1 VIALELLLIAA
12 VLYHLLNGL
21 RLLLF
26 DLGIGMRRQKPLF
39 WGLMVTG
46 LVVMVFAVDQ
56 LLPLIA
62 GRGLF

>member
-1 VIALELLLIAA
+1 

-26 DLGIGMRRQKPLF
+26 DVGIGIKSQQPLF
-39 WGLMVTG
+39 WGLMGVG
-46 LVVMVFAVDQ
+46 VVLMAFAIRA

-62 GRGLF
+62 G